1 MKKAVLLVLSV
12 WLMGSVALAAEF
24 RVGIKGALY
33 TSEDSNFKDVY
44 GSAMKLGLEG
54 GVGIAKNL
62 SAWAG
67 VDYVHKTGK
76 LLITEETTTVSIIP
90 LSLGLR
96 YEVSAEEKFRVHM
109 GAGVQMVFFKE
120 EASLGTASE
129 SGFGF
134 MATAGATYRVSPKIG
149 VGLFVNW
156 STCSMTHEDVEFK
169 VGGLD
174 IGVGIEFRL

>member
-1 MKKAVLLVLSV
+1 MKKAAFFILSVLLI
-12 WLMGSVALAAEF
+12 GSVALSAEF

-96 YEVSAEEKFRVHM
+96 YEVPAGTNFRFHM

-134 MATAGATYRVSPKIG
+134 MATAGATYRVSPKVG
-149 VGLFVNW
+149 VGIFVNW

-174 IGVGIEFRL
+174 IGCGIEFRF

>member
-1 MKKAVLLVLSV
+1 MKKAALIVLGV
-12 WLMGSVALAAEF
+12 WLMSSATLAAEF
-24 RVGIKGALY
+24 RVEVKGAFY

-44 GSAMKLGLEG
+44 GGAMKFGLGG

-62 SAWAG
+62 SVWAG
-67 VDYVHKTGK
+67 VDYVHKTGT

-96 YEVSAEEKFRVHM
+96 YEVPAGAKFLFHM
-109 GAGVQMVFFKE
+109 GAGAQMVFFKE

-134 MATAGATYRVSPKIG
+134 MATAGATYRVSAKVG
-149 VGLFVNW
+149 VGLFINW

-174 IGVGIEFRL
+174 IGGGIEFRF